1 MYKTKKNIIFT
12 FGSVLSVTVPGHR
25 PVTGPIQKI
34 ILFYKFVINVNLI
47 YSSRMCRWYKIFLMT
62 TLSMKTHCRD
72 KLNNSIQDRIIFLL
86 SPCYVI
92 HCFIIVPLKIHHAVL
107 IFALLKMTSKIALLV
122 IAIYVDM
129 IFRK

>member
-1 MYKTKKNIIFT
+1 
-12 FGSVLSVTVPGHR
+12 
-25 PVTGPIQKI
+25 
-34 ILFYKFVINVNLI
+34 
-47 YSSRMCRWYKIFLMT
+47 MCRWYKIFLMT

-72 KLNNSIQDRIIFLL
+72 KLNNSIQERIIFLL

-92 HCFIIVPLKIHHAVL
+92 RCFIIVSIVPVKIHHAVL